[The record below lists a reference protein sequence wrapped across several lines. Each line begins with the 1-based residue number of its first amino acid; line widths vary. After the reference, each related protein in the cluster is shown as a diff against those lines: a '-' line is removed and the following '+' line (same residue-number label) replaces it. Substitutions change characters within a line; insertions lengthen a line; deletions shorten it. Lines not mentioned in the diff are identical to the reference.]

1 MQTRVTDCLIFLDS
15 VLCSRPELS
24 SHSPGISLSEK
35 YSVVNCT
42 GNLTPPASITEN
54 NSTEMAEVESVSI
67 QWREEEG
74 EEEVTRV
81 EVAGQFS
88 NWQPL
93 TMSRLEG
100 GSWEIR

>member
-1 MQTRVTDCLIFLDS
+1 M
-15 VLCSRPELS
+15 
-24 SHSPGISLSEK
+24 
-35 YSVVNCT
+35 NCT

-67 QWREEEG
+67 QWRG
-74 EEEVTRV
+74 EEATRV

>member
-1 MQTRVTDCLIFLDS
+1 M
-15 VLCSRPELS
+15 
-24 SHSPGISLSEK
+24 
-35 YSVVNCT
+35 VNCT

-67 QWREEEG
+67 QWREEG
-74 EEEVTRV
+74 EEEEATRV

>member
-1 MQTRVTDCLIFLDS
+1 M
-15 VLCSRPELS
+15 
-24 SHSPGISLSEK
+24 
-35 YSVVNCT
+35 VNCT

-67 QWREEEG
+67 QWREGGEEG
-74 EEEVTRV
+74 ATRV